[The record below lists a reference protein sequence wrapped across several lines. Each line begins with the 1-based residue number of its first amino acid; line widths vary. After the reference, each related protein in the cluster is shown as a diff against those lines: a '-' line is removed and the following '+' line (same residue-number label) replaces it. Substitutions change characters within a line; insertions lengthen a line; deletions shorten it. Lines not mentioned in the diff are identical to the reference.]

1 MNRKE
6 FVDMMDKKI
15 KLIRA
20 ENNFTQD
27 KMAEMLGISKKTLI
41 EIEKGRISMG
51 WTCAV
56 AVSMIFSNSEIL
68 NSLFGGEMASIIQ
81 SLAFDKSHIE
91 YEKTLGGIIWWQ
103 DVVKEGEYRIQQNII
118 TKWYRILDED
128 NRKVCSSSE
137 YDYITRR
144 LDELLNDEKRG

>member
-6 FVDMMDKKI
+6 FTDIMDKKI
-15 KLIRA
+15 KLIRT
-20 ENNFTQD
+20 ESNFTQD

-41 EIEKGRISMG
+41 EVEKGRISMG

-56 AVSMIFSNSEIL
+56 AVCMIFANSQIL
-68 NSLFGGEMASIIQ
+68 NSLFGGEMESIIQ

-103 DVVKEGEYRIQQNII
+103 DVLKEEEYRIQQNII
-118 TKWYRILDED
+118 SRWYRILDKN
-128 NRKVCSSSE
+128 NRKICSSSE

-144 LDELLNDEKRG
+144 LNELLEEQKSE